1 MAQQAHTRIGQRAD
15 RDVERR
21 RGPVVDDDD
30 LDIDLLLTQGAR
42 QRPLQQ
48 PGTIA

>member
-1 MAQQAHTRIGQRAD
+1 MAQPAHTRIGQRAD

-30 LDIDLLLTQGAR
+30 LDVDLLLTQGAR